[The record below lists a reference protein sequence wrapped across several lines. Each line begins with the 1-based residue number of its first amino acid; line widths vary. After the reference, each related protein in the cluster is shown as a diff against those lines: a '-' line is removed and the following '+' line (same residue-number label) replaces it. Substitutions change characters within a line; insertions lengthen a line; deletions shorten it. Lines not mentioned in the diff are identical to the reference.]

1 MRSESPVGGLWVCL
15 YWLLVSLLHLRPLAR
30 PVPGWACPGICAPGA
45 VELPAGGNV
54 PSAMLD
60 CDKMTAPSSHLSD
73 QPSLSSAHSLS
84 DSLACWWLY
93 LACPLYLMSSE
104 WNLSSP
110 QPSLS
115 SLPL

>member
-1 MRSESPVGGLWVCL
+1 MS
-15 YWLLVSLLHLRPLAR
+15 VSLIQLSLQCLAVSGR
-30 PVPGWACPGICAPGA
+30 TVTT
-45 VELPAGGNV
+45 
-54 PSAMLD
+54 D
-60 CDKMTAPSSHLSD
+60 LSD

-93 LACPLYLMSSE
+93 LACPLYLLSSE

-110 QPSLS
+110 QPSRS

>member
-54 PSAMLD
+54 PPAMLD

-84 DSLACWWLY
+84 DSLAGGLCLCR
-93 LACPLYLMSSE
+93 LSRE

-110 QPSLS
+110 HPPSLS
-115 SLPL
+115 LLPGSDT